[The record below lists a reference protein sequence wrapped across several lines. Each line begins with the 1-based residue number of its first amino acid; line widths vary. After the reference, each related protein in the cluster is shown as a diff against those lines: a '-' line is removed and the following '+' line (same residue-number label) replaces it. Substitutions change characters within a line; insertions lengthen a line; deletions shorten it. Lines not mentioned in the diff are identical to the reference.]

1 MKIAMSSGHSK
12 YLSGAVGPSPWG
24 LHEHTEAVALVNQT
38 AIEMRALGLEVVT
51 YEDTV
56 SKNVSDNLDR
66 LISWHNQQVRDVDL
80 SIHLNASEPT
90 QGVRGHECWYTSD
103 KGKQI
108 AQAIVGPVCAAA
120 GFKNRGVKHTDDLAW
135 LNGTAMP
142 SCLLEICFVD
152 ARGDVDLYQAQGAFG
167 AICSAIAGALAGSES
182 APGPEPA
189 PGVWI
194 DDITA
199 TVFGG
204 AADNENSAYPPYD
217 LLNDTDLYLSLPYKF
232 PGERPMVEV
241 MNPANGEIR
250 AAPIR
255 DVGPWMIDDDYFRR
269 GTRPPGPVSMR
280 PNSLLLARIRWA
292 WRTSSSFRPVRKIR
306 CRARIGQRLPIAI
319 CRSRSGIRPPHQGRG
334 PDTARRYR
342 ARMAPMRSPR
352 TLSMSS

>member
-189 PGVWI
+189 PGAWI

-269 GTRPPGPVSMR
+269 GTRPIAETCYEDKTPLPSGPNAGEVPTNDAGIDLSPALADELGIDGKGTVSFRVMDGTQPAPEPPATVAIAVTTSGPVTVTVNGVVVS
-280 PNSLLLARIRWA
+280 
-292 WRTSSSFRPVRKIR
+292 
-306 CRARIGQRLPIAI
+306 
-319 CRSRSGIRPPHQGRG
+319 
-334 PDTARRYR
+334 
-342 ARMAPMRSPR
+342 
-352 TLSMSS
+352 